1 MAKLV
6 IVKLL
11 LTLATINAWFLVQL
25 DINNTFLHSDLAEEV
40 YMCLHLR
47 YHHEGEQLTSN
58 IIFDYIHRSI
68 GLSKPLDNGLP
79 NFQMCCWKKGSLNL
93 LMITPY
99 S

>member
-1 MAKLV
+1 MEKLV
-6 IVKLL
+6 TVKLL

-58 IIFDYIHRSI
+58 IVFRLHTSI
-68 GLSKPLDNGLP
+68 YRLKQAFRQWFAKFSDVLLE
-79 NFQMCCWKKGSLNL
+79 KGF
-93 LMITPY
+93 T
-99 S
+99 